1 MYDTY
6 SRYIY
11 EWLTN
16 TFYENWQNQIGS
28 ILTKLDNI
36 LTILQY
42 GLYLGVFAFF
52 FWIAFVILKPHLFK
66 I

>member
-6 SRYIY
+6 ARYIY

-16 TFYENWQNQIGS
+16 TFYSNWVDKIDS
-28 ILTKLDNI
+28 IISKIDNI
-36 LTILQY
+36 LTFLEM
-42 GLYLGVFAFF
+42 GLYLGVFAFL
-52 FWIAFVILKPHLFK
+52 FWIVFTILRPHLFK

>member
-16 TFYENWQNQIGS
+16 TFLKLWKEDIGLIINTVSS
-28 ILTKLDNI
+28 ICMLIEYI
-36 LTILQY
+36 LYVGI
-42 GLYLGVFAFF
+42 FAFL
-52 FWIAFVILKPHLFK
+52 FWVLYTILKPHLFK